1 MKVAADM
8 NARLII
14 CEGWWTMR
22 VTGADASGKSFIP
35 NALFRNTVVFAE
47 VRASLEV
54 VRIVAAAS
62 NSLRFLKLVTGMADC

>member
-1 MKVAADM
+1 MTITR
-8 NARLII
+8 NAP
-14 CEGWWTMR
+14 
-22 VTGADASGKSFIP
+22 GKSFIP